1 MLLKPHRDD
10 LSQIGYYLGRIM
22 WIVGITGIIPV
33 VVAVVEREWEPLG
46 WFLTMVGVAATLG
59 AATDRLRPPSEASLR
74 WGDGMVVVALTWLIA
89 PLVGAIPFLL
99 SDHFGTGL
107 GAFFESMS
115 GFTATGLSVMADID
129 HNPVSLTV
137 WRQTTQFLGGQGI
150 VLAALTV
157 FAGRGVL
164 ALYQAEA
171 RDERIFPSVRSTAR
185 FIWIVSLGHAV
196 VGIAVLFGI
205 GVVQLGYEPGRA
217 LLHAYSIFIAAFDT
231 GGFSPMSTS
240 LAYYRSLSF
249 EVVTT
254 WLMIAGTISFGLH
267 HALWRGPRRHIPR
280 NLETR
285 TMVISVVALTTTAFF
300 GLVAAGVYDD
310 LGSLLRRGVFHIV
323 SAHTS
328 TGFSTVS
335 TPDMLR
341 WTGLAFGAITTAM
354 ALGGMASSTS
364 GGVKALRVGLTIKTL
379 ANTVRGVLL
388 PEHTVVRQTY
398 FQNGRHQLRSELAQS
413 VMAVSLL
420 FVGLYLVGALAGI
433 AYGYPLHDALFE
445 SVSAA
450 GTVGL
455 SVGVTT
461 PAMPVGLQIIYIL
474 LMWAGRLEFIA
485 IFSLIGFVIASVV
498 GE

>member
-10 LSQIGYYLGRIM
+10 LAQIGYYLGRIM
-22 WIVGITGIIPV
+22 WIVAATGLIPT
-33 VVAVVEREWEPLG
+33 VVALVEQEWRPLG

-59 AATDRLRPPSEASLR
+59 ALSEPLAPAEEESLR
-74 WGDGMVVVALTWLIA
+74 WGDGMVVVALTWLLA
-89 PLVGAIPFLL
+89 PLVGAIPFVL
-99 SDHFGTGL
+99 SHHFGDGL
-107 GAFFESMS
+107 LAVFESMS
-115 GFTATGLSVMADID
+115 GFTATGLSVMSDID
-129 HNPVSLTV
+129 HNPDSLTV

-157 FAGRGVL
+157 FAGRGIL
-164 ALYQAEA
+164 ALYHAEA
-171 RDERIFPSVRSTAR
+171 RDEKIFPSVRSTAR
-185 FIWIVSLGHAV
+185 FIWIVSLGHAL
-196 VGIAVLFGI
+196 VGITVLWVI
-205 GVVQLGYEPGRA
+205 GVVQLGYQPGRS

-240 LAYYRSLSF
+240 LAYYRSLSY

-267 HALWRGPRRHIPR
+267 HALWRGPRRHLLR

-285 TMVISVVALTTTAFF
+285 TMVASVILLTSTAFV
-300 GLVAAGVYDD
+300 GLVAAGIYDD
-310 LGSLLRRGVFHIV
+310 VGSLLRRGVFHIV

-328 TGFSTVS
+328 TGFATVGGA
-335 TPDMLR
+335 DLIR

-364 GGVKALRVGLTIKTL
+364 GGVKALRVGLTLKSL
-379 ANTVRGVLL
+379 ASTVRAVLL
-388 PEHTVVRQTY
+388 PEHTVVRHSY
-398 FQNGRHQLRSELAQS
+398 YQNGRHQLRSELAQS

-420 FVGLYLVGALAGI
+420 FVALYLFGALAGI
-433 AYGYPLHDALFE
+433 AYGYPLQDALFE

-455 SVGVTT
+455 SVGVTAPT
-461 PAMPVGLQIIYIL
+461 MPVGLQLVYIL

-485 IFSLIGFVIASVV
+485 IFSLIGFAIAWAV